1 MCCRL
6 LLYIFVFNIYVTVV
20 RELFA
25 DGSLCESRH
34 YFATSGCICQQQF
47 EWSFYSSCYKRWI
60 FHIPNT
66 RRWTLWQERNIRV
79 RCFDWICVKS
89 HWLKE
94 HTMFFH
100 ILSHLFY
107 VTTCYFVTLFL
118 NLFCKWELWLF
129 GNLRYRPNE
138 VLCNRQNFKFS
149 FRLLRESLWFSSS
162 SYFNKPYLS
171 LCSLRWQCYIC

>member
-6 LLYIFVFNIYVTVV
+6 LFYIFVSNIYVTVV

-25 DGSLCESRH
+25 DRNLRESRH

-66 RRWTLWQERNIRV
+66 GRWTLWQERNIRV
-79 RCFDWICVKS
+79 RCFDWLCVKS

-94 HTMFFH
+94 YTILFCIFSACFMLQPI
-100 ILSHLFY
+100 ILSHYFWTCFVNGNFGSLEICDIDWMKY
-107 VTTCYFVTLFL
+107 CVTSKTL
-118 NLFCKWELWLF
+118 NS
-129 GNLRYRPNE
+129 
-138 VLCNRQNFKFS
+138 V
-149 FRLLRESLWFSSS
+149 
-162 SYFNKPYLS
+162 
-171 LCSLRWQCYIC
+171 